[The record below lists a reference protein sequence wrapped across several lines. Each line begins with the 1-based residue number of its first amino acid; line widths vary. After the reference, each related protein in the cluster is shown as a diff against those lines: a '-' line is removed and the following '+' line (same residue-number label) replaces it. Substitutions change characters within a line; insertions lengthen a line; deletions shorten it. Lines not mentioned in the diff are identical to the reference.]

1 MAAQSLGGNAMNAV
15 APVKPDAAMLPRPH
29 FRRDLA
35 AELFC
40 LPEGKVMGSTLDAT
54 YGPDGHLWIL
64 TQPVEGN
71 PAMLPHVVEFDE
83 GGAFVGA
90 WGGPD
95 SLPKV
100 NGMSQ
105 WPEGSEGIEVDG
117 DGNVWVFGYK
127 QDDHAALKYSRNGEL
142 LLRIGERG
150 VPGDD
155 ASRTHLNCATTCY
168 HDTAAREVFFS
179 DGYGNHRIVA
189 FNSDTGLFTRMWGAY
204 GKDPVGQS
212 AEEAFGNPV
221 HCVTLGPDG
230 MIYVADRIKN
240 RVQAFERIP
249 GGARFLR
256 EVMVGPGTGQW
267 GAAFDIAF
275 SLCGLFMYVSDGSNN
290 RVWIVAMD
298 SFEVLG
304 WTGSYC
310 DAEGSG
316 NLPAMTQ
323 LIHRFTRD
331 PQGNL
336 VLVRPSAGLQLLRF
350 EGVW

>member
-1 MAAQSLGGNAMNAV
+1 MNVSTAV
-15 APVKPDAAMLPRPH
+15 RADAGAVTRPH
-29 FRRDLA
+29 FVRDLDA
-35 AELFC
+35 RLFR
-40 LPEGKVMGSTLDAT
+40 LPAGRAIGSCLDAT

-64 TQPVEGN
+64 TQPASDN
-71 PAMLPHVVEFDE
+71 PAMLPHVAEFDAA
-83 GGAFVGA
+83 GTFVRA

-95 SLPKV
+95 CVPPV
-100 NGMSQ
+100 CGMSQ

-117 DGNVWVFGYK
+117 DGNVWIFGYK
-127 QDDHAALKYSRNGEL
+127 QDDHAALKFSREGEL

-155 ASRTHLNCATTCY
+155 ASRTHLNRATTAY
-168 HDTAAREVFFS
+168 HDTEAREVFFS

-189 FNSDTGLFTRMWGAY
+189 FNSDTGAFTRMWGAY
-204 GKDPVGQS
+204 GKDPVGQP

-221 HCVTLGPDG
+221 HCVTRGPDG
-230 MIYVADRIKN
+230 MIYVADRMKN
-240 RVQAFERIP
+240 RVQAFERVP

-256 EVMVGPGTGQW
+256 EVVIAPGTTLY

-275 SLCGLFMYVSDGSNN
+275 STCGGFMYVSDGSNN
-290 RVWIVAMD
+290 RIWIVAMD
-298 SFEVLG
+298 SFQVLG

-316 NLPAMTQ
+316 NLPALTQ
-323 LIHRFTRD
+323 LIHRFTLD
-331 PQGNL
+331 PQGNI
-336 VLVRPSAGLQLLRF
+336 VLVRPAAGLQLLRF